1 MDEITE
7 EDLNSIKYFWSEKGD
22 LTRWCDWNKK
32 LPALRRQFPEIVAAW
47 ESYQTAI
54 RTMTACVENAKLP
67 GVENG

>member
-7 EDLNSIKYFWSEKGD
+7 EDLNSIKYFWNEAGNPTCWIGWEKA
-22 LTRWCDWNKK
+22 